1 MGMCSCVFNYTCN
14 AISEHIHLF
23 WAFSFYFFFRLT
35 WSFSC
40 MFQTDAYDAAIK
52 SCRMVLDVQPENV
65 KALFRT
71 GKVSV
76 YTGKI
81 Q

>member
-1 MGMCSCVFNYTCN
+1 
-14 AISEHIHLF
+14 
-23 WAFSFYFFFRLT
+23 
-35 WSFSC
+35 